1 MFQWAES
8 KVLFSDNLP
17 SRDELLSHLGKGV
30 EKSLLI
36 YDRRLEDNK
45 VAKKWIKSF
54 RYAYGVRA
62 GEKLKD
68 LDHLSDH
75 IEKIFKMFSP
85 FSPKNSGI
93 VSLGGGTTSD
103 FAGFLASILKRGL
116 PVVHIPSTLLAAMDS
131 AHGGKTALN
140 VAGIKNQIG
149 TFYFPQAVCIVR
161 SLLETLPAGE
171 LQSAAGEL
179 GKVALLEGGK
189 LWNSLND
196 KFELNFEHF
205 WKVLPDVVEAKNA
218 LVKKDPYDQKG
229 ERVALNLGHTL
240 GHVLESYFETPH
252 GLAVGLGCQFAVEW
266 SRHRGHLKDPDCQK
280 SLDFLT
286 GPLKQPKATDF
297 IRKHRSMSET
307 KFIKHL
313 QQDKKLSQMRQIQ
326 FVFIDKVGSSF
337 SRPVGIESLQTE
349 AQRQGWVR

>member
-1 MFQWAES
+1 MFQWSES
-8 KVLFSDNLP
+8 KVLFSESMP
-17 SRDELLSHLGKGV
+17 THDELLSYLGKGV
-30 EKSLLI
+30 EKALLI
-36 YDRRLEDNK
+36 YDKRLEDNK
-45 VAKKWIKSF
+45 VVKKWIKSF
-54 RYAYGVRA
+54 PFAYPVRA

-68 LDHLSDH
+68 LEHLSDH
-75 IEKIFKMFSP
+75 IENIFKMFSP

-103 FAGFLASILKRGL
+103 FSGFLASILKRGL

-161 SLLETLPAGE
+161 SLLETLPSAE

-189 LWNSLND
+189 LWTSLN
-196 KFELNFEHF
+196 ENFQLDFASF
-205 WKVLPDVVEAKNA
+205 WKVLPDVVDAKSA

-240 GHVLESYFETPH
+240 GHVLESYFETQH
-252 GLAVGLGCQFAVEW
+252 GLAVGLGCQFALEW
-266 SRHRGHLKDPDCQK
+266 SRHRGHMKEQDCQK
-280 SLDFLT
+280 SIEFLT
-286 GPLKQPKATDF
+286 GPLKQPRVVDF
-297 IRKHRSMSET
+297 IKKNHRMSES

-313 QQDKKLSQMRQIQ
+313 QQDKKLSQLRQIQ
-326 FVFIDKVGSSF
+326 FVFLDKIGSSF
-337 SRPVGIESLQTE
+337 SRPVAIESLQTE

>member
-1 MFQWAES
+1 MFQWNES

-17 SRDELLSHLGKGV
+17 THADLLGQLGKGT
-30 EKSLLI
+30 EKVLLI
-36 YDRRLEDNK
+36 YDRRLENNK
-45 VAKKWIKSF
+45 AVKKWIKNF
-54 RYAYGVRA
+54 PFVYPVRA
-62 GEKLKD
+62 GERLKD

-116 PVVHIPSTLLAAMDS
+116 PVVHIPSTLLGAMDS

-140 VAGIKNQIG
+140 VGGIKNQIG
-149 TFYFPQAVCIVR
+149 TFYFPQSVCIVR
-161 SLLETLPAGE
+161 SLLETLPAAE

-189 LWNSLND
+189 LWNTLND
-196 KFELNFEHF
+196 NFNLSFEDF
-205 WKVLPDVVEAKNA
+205 WKVLPDVIQAKLD

-229 ERVALNLGHTL
+229 ERVALNFGHTL
-240 GHVLESYFETPH
+240 GHVLESYFETQH
-252 GLAVGLGCQFAVEW
+252 GLAVGLGCQFAIEW
-266 SRHRGHLKDPDCQK
+266 SHHRGHIKELDRTKAI
-280 SLDFLT
+280 DFLT
-286 GPLKQPKATDF
+286 GPLGQPKSSDF
-297 IRKHRSMSET
+297 VKKNHMMSQS

-313 QQDKKLSQMRQIQ
+313 QQDKKLSQLRQIQ
-326 FVFIDKVGSSF
+326 FVFLDKIGSSF
-337 SRPVGIESLQTE
+337 SRSVAIESLQTE

>member
-1 MFQWAES
+1 MFQWNES
-8 KVLFSDNLP
+8 KILFSASLP
-17 SRDELLSHLGKGV
+17 SRDELLSHLGKDV
-30 EKSLLI
+30 EKALLI
-36 YDRRLEDNK
+36 YDRRLEENK

-54 RYAYGVRA
+54 RYSYPVRA

-68 LDHLSDH
+68 LDRLSDH

-140 VAGIKNQIG
+140 VGGIKNQIG
-149 TFYFPQAVCIVR
+149 TFYFPQAVCVVR
-161 SLLETLPAGE
+161 SVLETLPVGE

-179 GKVALLEGGK
+179 GKMALLEGGK
-189 LWNSLND
+189 LWHSLND
-196 KFELNFEHF
+196 QFELNFEHF
-205 WKVLPDVVEAKNA
+205 WKVLPDVIEAKNA

-240 GHVLESYFETPH
+240 GHVLESYFETQH
-252 GLAVGLGCQFAVEW
+252 GLAVGLGCQFAIEW
-266 SRHRGHLKDPDCQK
+266 SRHRGHLKDHDCQK
-280 SLDFLT
+280 SIEFLT
-286 GPLKQPKATDF
+286 GPLRQPKASDF
-297 IRKHRSMSET
+297 IRKHHLMSET

-313 QQDKKLSQMRQIQ
+313 QQDKKLAQARQIQ

-337 SRPVGIESLQTE
+337 SRPVAIESLQTE

>member
-1 MFQWAES
+1 MFQWNES
-8 KVLFSDNLP
+8 KVLFSDALP
-17 SRDELLSHLGKGV
+17 SQDELLNLLGKGT
-30 EKSLLI
+30 EKVLLV
-36 YDRRLEDNK
+36 YDKRLEDNK

-54 RYAYGVRA
+54 RHVYPVRA
-62 GEKLKD
+62 GERLKD
-68 LDHLSDH
+68 LDQLSSH
-75 IEKIFKMFSP
+75 IEKIFKIFSP
-85 FSPKNSGI
+85 FSPKNSGV

-116 PVVHIPSTLLAAMDS
+116 PVVHVPSTLLAAMDS

-140 VAGIKNQIG
+140 VGGIKNQIG

-161 SLLETLPAGE
+161 SLLETLPTGE
-171 LQSAAGEL
+171 VQSAAGEL
-179 GKVALLEGGK
+179 GKVALLEGGN

-196 KFELNFEHF
+196 KFELSFETF
-205 WKVLPDVVEAKNA
+205 WKVLPDVVDAKNA

-240 GHVLESYFETPH
+240 GHVLESYFETQH
-252 GLAVGLGCQFAVEW
+252 GLAVGLGCQFAVEF
-266 SRHRGHLKDPDCQK
+266 SRHRGHLKDPECQK
-280 SLDFLT
+280 AIDFLT
-286 GPLKQPKATDF
+286 GPLRQPKAIDF
-297 IRKHRSMSET
+297 IKKNHRMSET

-326 FVFIDKVGSSF
+326 FVFIDKIGSSF
-337 SRPVGIESLQTE
+337 SRPVAIESLQTE

>member
-1 MFQWAES
+1 MFQFSES

-17 SRDELLSHLGKGV
+17 SQEELLGQLGKNV
-30 EKSLLI
+30 EKMLLI
-36 YDRRLEDNK
+36 YDRRLEENK

-54 RYAYGVRA
+54 AFAYPVRA

-68 LDHLSDH
+68 LDRLSDH
-75 IEKIFKMFSP
+75 IEKIFKIFSP

-116 PVVHIPSTLLAAMDS
+116 PIVHIPSTLLAAMDS

-140 VAGIKNQIG
+140 VGGIKNQIG
-149 TFYFPQAVCIVR
+149 TFYFPQAVCIVK
-161 SLLETLPAGE
+161 SLLETLPNSE

-179 GKVALLEGGK
+179 GKAALLEGGK
-189 LWNSLND
+189 LWSVLND
-196 KFELNFEHF
+196 NFQLNFEHF
-205 WKVLPDVVEAKNA
+205 WKVLPDVVNAKNT

-240 GHVLESYFETPH
+240 GHVLESYFETQH
-252 GLAVGLGCQFAVEW
+252 GLAVGLGCQFALEW
-266 SRHRGHLKDPDCQK
+266 SRHRGHLKDSECQK
-280 SLDFLT
+280 ATELLV
-286 GPLKQPKATDF
+286 GPLKQPKASEF
-297 IRKHRSMSET
+297 MRKKSLMSES
-307 KFIKHL
+307 KFLKHL
-313 QQDKKLSQMRQIQ
+313 QQDKKLSQLRQIQ

-337 SRPVGIESLQTE
+337 SRPVAIESLKTE